1 MNFIFRYLKKYY
13 GIMGVGLAIKIFGT
27 LLDLAL
33 PYILSHILDNVVP
46 KSKNV
51 WLIVIWGGV
60 MVLCALTALFC
71 NIKANRMAS
80 KVARDAS
87 ERIRHDL
94 FERTMTLS
102 GRQTDKF
109 TVPSLESRITS
120 DTYNL
125 HHFIGVMQRLGVR
138 APILLIGGI
147 IVTVI
152 MDPIL
157 ALVMIATLPV
167 IFVSVYF
174 VSKKGVPL
182 YKNVQSSVDG
192 MIRVV
197 REDAQGIRVIKA
209 LSKTERERKRYDS
222 VNRSLV
228 KNEKRASLTMGIVNP
243 VMTLILNLGITF
255 VVLVGAHLVLGKKT
269 EPGVIIAFTQYF
281 TIISMA
287 MLSITRIFVMVTKSV
302 ASAHRIEE
310 VIDAPKDLEICSID
324 DFPPVDE
331 DGYVVFDNVCF
342 SYNGK
347 KNDLQN
353 ISFSLRRGG
362 TLGIIGSTGSGKTTV
377 ISLLMRFYDV
387 DSGSVRIGGR
397 DVRTIPEDELHT
409 MFGVALQNDFL
420 YAETIEENIK
430 FGRELS
436 HEDVVKAA
444 KTAQAHEFISN
455 FDEGYEY
462 MLSQKGTN
470 VSGGQKQRILI
481 SRAVAGDPDILILDD
496 SSSALDYKTDAN
508 LRRAIAEDMKN
519 TTKVVVAQRVSSVM
533 SSDLIIVLEEG
544 EIIGI
549 GDHEKLIRECDV
561 YREISDSQMGGAFVE

>member
-1 MNFIFRYLKKYY
+1 MS
-13 GIMGVGLAIKIFGT
+13 VGLTIKIFGT
-27 LLDLAL
+27 LIELAL

-46 KSKNV
+46 KSKSVGLIIV
-51 WLIVIWGGV
+51 WGCG
-60 MVLCALTALFC
+60 MVACALMALLC
-71 NIKANRMAS
+71 NIKANRMAA
-80 KVARDAS
+80 KVARNAS
-87 ERIRHDL
+87 EQIRHDL

-109 TVPSLESRITS
+109 TIPSLESRITT

-125 HHFIGVMQRLGVR
+125 HHFIGMMQRLGVR

-147 IVTVI
+147 IVTLI
-152 MDPIL
+152 MDPFL
-157 ALVMIATLPV
+157 ALVMLAMLPV
-167 IFVSVYF
+167 IFISVYF

-182 YKNVQSSVDG
+182 YKKVQSSVDG

-209 LSKTERERKRYDS
+209 LSKNEREHRRYDE
-222 VNRSLV
+222 VNRNLV
-228 KNEKRASLTMGIVNP
+228 KTEKRASLTMGIVNP
-243 VMTLILNLGITF
+243 VMNLILNLGITF
-255 VVLVGAHLVLGKKT
+255 VILLGAYRVMGNKA
-269 EPGVIIAFTQYF
+269 EPGVIVAFTQYF
-281 TIISMA
+281 TMISMA
-287 MLSITRIFVMVTKSV
+287 MMSITRIFVMVTKSS
-302 ASAHRIEE
+302 ASAHRIAE
-310 VIDAPKDLEICSID
+310 VVDAEKDLTVLSTDEY
-324 DFPPVDE
+324 PPVDE
-331 DGYVVFDNVCF
+331 DGYIVFDNVCF
-342 SYNGK
+342 SYNGR
-347 KNDLQN
+347 KNDLSN
-353 ISFSLRRGG
+353 ISFSLKRGG
-362 TLGIIGSTGSGKTTV
+362 TLGIIGSTGSGKTTI

-387 DSGSVRIGGR
+387 DSGAVRIGGR

-430 FGRELS
+430 FGRELT
-436 HEDVVKAA
+436 HDDVVKAA

-455 FDEGYEY
+455 FEEGYDRI
-462 MLSQKGTN
+462 LSQKGTN

-508 LRRAIAEDMKN
+508 LRRAIAEDMKD

-533 SSDLIIVLEEG
+533 NSDLIVVLEEG

-549 GDHEKLIRECDV
+549 GDHEKLIRECEV